1 MSQDSDS
8 KKLTFTG
15 LNALDPCMIEVW
27 VASISTVL
35 EPSTAASATT
45 EFAGFFDTAALGAR
59 VAAYLAAY
67 LGCARRRRR
76 DCFCGH
82 VHVK

>member
-8 KKLTFTG
+8 KKLTFAG

-45 EFAGFFDTAALGAR
+45 EFAGFLNAAALGAH
-59 VAAYLAAY
+59 LASY
-67 LGCARRRRR
+67 LGRRRG
-76 DCFCGH
+76 CFCGH
-82 VHVK
+82 ADVK